1 MAIRNWS
8 DDIFFSYQI
17 SWLQIFIFQLKFVKL
32 KLFFRKNK
40 LNEEFILELYL
51 TLLILKFLLNFNVN
65 NFELLSVTII
75 KNIS

>member
-51 TLLILKFLLNFNVN
+51 TLLILKFLLNFNVK